1 VKENALQVLKLFDIS
16 VSNSR
21 QINLTVFPRRM
32 KLFTSFQ
39 VLKFDLQ
46 SLPLPKNNHKKQPP
60 KTNKKQKQ
68 RKEQEA
74 IETSLCS
81 IFHVLFS
88 S

>member
-1 VKENALQVLKLFDIS
+1 MKENALQVLKLFDIS
-16 VSNSR
+16 VSNSW

-39 VLKFDLQ
+39 VLKVDLQ
-46 SLPLPKNNHKKQPP
+46 SLPPPKNKKQPP